1 MVTYESKFIGDFKLG
16 DNIVF
21 NLSVLKCLYKCRA
34 DGNAAEKRYL
44 QKPIT
49 LLNISI
55 IEALL
60 YDFHLRINVFTR
72 EGVGLPQKVL
82 DAIRSKKID
91 EFEKYIASARKNDF
105 FDLKDTVFYEKLD
118 ELRKLRNRI
127 HIQNTKNHFERD
139 DLHAFS
145 EARLILSEQA
155 LEQVIKTLAE
165 KHPRNH
171 KFVQSFEL
179 PWESHLA

>member
-21 NLSVLKCLYKCRA
+21 NLSILKSLYKYRA
-34 DGNAAEKRYL
+34 EGNQAQQVYL

-60 YDFHLRINVFTR
+60 YDFHLRIKWFTR
-72 EGVGLPQKVL
+72 EGVGLPQKML
-82 DAIRSKKID
+82 DAIRSKQLD
-91 EFEKYIASARKNDF
+91 EFAKYIDSAKKNDF
-105 FDLKDTVFYEKLD
+105 FDLKDTVFYDKLD
-118 ELRKLRNRI
+118 ELRKLRNRV

-139 DLHAFS
+139 DRHAFS
-145 EARLILSEQA
+145 EARMILSEQA

-165 KHPRNH
+165 KHPRDH
-171 KFVQSFEL
+171 KYVQKFEL
-179 PWESHLA
+179 PWDSHFA

>member
-21 NLSVLKCLYKCRA
+21 NLSILKCLYKYRA
-34 DGNAAEKRYL
+34 EGNSAQRRYL

-60 YDFHLRINVFTR
+60 YDFHLRIKSFTR
-72 EGVGLPQKVL
+72 EGVALPQNVL
-82 DAIRSKKID
+82 DNIREKKID

-105 FDLKDTVFYEKLD
+105 FDLKDTMFY
-118 ELRKLRNRI
+118 
-127 HIQNTKNHFERD
+127 
-139 DLHAFS
+139 
-145 EARLILSEQA
+145 
-155 LEQVIKTLAE
+155 
-165 KHPRNH
+165 
-171 KFVQSFEL
+171 
-179 PWESHLA
+179 

>member
-1 MVTYESKFIGDFKLG
+1 MG
-16 DNIVF
+16 DNIAF
-21 NLSVLKCLYKCRA
+21 NLGILNCLYKSRGE
-34 DGNAAEKRYL
+34 GNASQKRYL

-60 YDFHLRINVFTR
+60 YDFHLRIKSFTR
-72 EGVGLPQKVL
+72 EGVALPQKML
-82 DAIRSKKID
+82 DAIRGKQID
-91 EFEKYIASARKNDF
+91 EFEKYIASAKKNDF

-127 HIQNTKNHFERD
+127 HIQNTKNHFEKD
-139 DLHAFS
+139 DSQAFS
-145 EARLILSEQA
+145 EARMILSEQA

-165 KHPRNH
+165 KHPRDH
-171 KFVQSFEL
+171 DFVQKFEL
-179 PWESHLA
+179 PWESHL

>member
-21 NLSVLKCLYKCRA
+21 NLSILKTLYAYRA
-34 DGNAAEKRYL
+34 NGTPAQKRYL

-60 YDFHLRINVFTR
+60 YDFHLRIKSFTR
-72 EGVGLPQKVL
+72 EGVSLPQKML
-82 DAIRSKKID
+82 DAIRGKQID
-91 EFEKYIASARKNDF
+91 EFEKYIASAKKNDF
-105 FDLKDTVFYEKLD
+105 FDLKDTVFYDKLD

-127 HIQNTKNHFERD
+127 HIQNTKNHFEKGD
-139 DLHAFS
+139 SHAFS
-145 EARLILSEQA
+145 EGRMVLSEQA
-155 LEQVIKTLAE
+155 LEEVIKTLAA
-165 KHPRNH
+165 KHARNH
-171 KFVQSFEL
+171 DHVQKFEL
-179 PWESHLA
+179 PWDTHMT